1 MGHVNLQKGKIS
13 RVGFWF
19 LSFSC
24 QKITYPSKNPKL
36 KPMFFCKLGVPMIQK
51 TLTTFDYQKSLAVK
65 INPTKNGPSSLG
77 PHSFACHRRSSNS
90 HPSRCFSTTHHW
102 VHVTDWSTNKCCKT
116 VPFQNFPVFFWNP
129 YHGLTANDDSR
140 WMIPQFSVHLRMK
153 EICWHTLD
161 RPRLAVNIKMLTWW
175 RACCESR
182 LVLLF
187 TPTAGSGWVSPT
199 HSDFPDL
206 LIIAI
211 LLMMFCT

>member
-1 MGHVNLQKGKIS
+1 M
-13 RVGFWF
+13 
-19 LSFSC
+19 
-24 QKITYPSKNPKL
+24 
-36 KPMFFCKLGVPMIQK
+36 VPRHWV
-51 TLTTFDYQKSLAVK
+51 LTHSLA
-65 INPTKNGPSSLG
+65 IGGHPTLILADEKATTGSTGP
-77 PHSFACHRRSSNS
+77 CY
-90 HPSRCFSTTHHW
+90 
-102 VHVTDWSTNKCCKT
+102 DWSTNKCGGKT

-140 WMIPQFSVHLRMK
+140 WMIPQFSIHLRMK